1 MRRFKLLDT
10 IRRKSQQRAE
20 GLVIRS
26 NLSAFGETVQI
37 QWFDRTK
44 DTIMHADN
52 LELAK

>member
-1 MRRFKLLDT
+1 MKRFKFLDT
-10 IRRKSQQRAE
+10 IRRKSQQQAE

-37 QWFDRTK
+37 QWFDGRK
-44 DTIMHADN
+44 DTFMHADN